1 MKFRINGNTTARQ
14 LIIVQRLSL
23 DHGGHL
29 VNQPRLKFTDK
40 GSEIAVGHKIKTVRK
55 TSKQTQNMLRKH
67 YRRRKHVYA
76 HKGFGSI
83 LIDKIWCGQNSVKLC
98 SRSLTIV

>member
-1 MKFRINGNTTARQ
+1 LQKSNQFSVKFRINGNTTARQ

-40 GSEIAVGHKIKTVRK
+40 G
-55 TSKQTQNMLRKH
+55 
-67 YRRRKHVYA
+67 
-76 HKGFGSI
+76 
-83 LIDKIWCGQNSVKLC
+83 
-98 SRSLTIV
+98 